1 VRAVAV
7 GLPGAGGGRVWAAPA
22 LEPAKEPAQCAGRR
36 AAVAAAP
43 GANPARSGGLAGQ
56 RGKNQ
61 GVRTPTDPYVTAERA
76 SVRQKTEPTTRE
88 SSSRTPA
95 TGGGFG
101 LYAQRRNTRLFREIT
116 AYQGSLSKVRRMS
129 GKPFTPLAFFPELFL
144 VLLVGQLGVEPE
156 AGVSPVAFD
165 GCQREAQR
173 LGDFRHG
180 QAGEEAELDHLGLD
194 WIVRGQAGERLIER
208 RQVLGRCLHK

>member
-1 VRAVAV
+1 Q
-7 GLPGAGGGRVWAAPA
+7 
-22 LEPAKEPAQCAGRR
+22 EPAQCAGRR

-116 AYQGSLSKVRRMS
+116 GYGHLHPDRLATASSPTATAGDPRRASVPPRSGS
-129 GKPFTPLAFFPELFL
+129 P
-144 VLLVGQLGVEPE
+144 
-156 AGVSPVAFD
+156 
-165 GCQREAQR
+165 
-173 LGDFRHG
+173 
-180 QAGEEAELDHLGLD
+180 
-194 WIVRGQAGERLIER
+194 
-208 RQVLGRCLHK
+208 

>member
-1 VRAVAV
+1 MAVLSVMASVETGTLNRRPPEGLPRQKVRKIAYLIAGDDDRVAAVAV
-7 GLPGAGGGRVWAAPA
+7 GVAGAGGGRVVAAPA
-22 LEPAKEPAQCAGRR
+22 LEPAQEPAQCAGRR

-116 AYQGSLSKVRRMS
+116 V
-129 GKPFTPLAFFPELFL
+129 
-144 VLLVGQLGVEPE
+144 
-156 AGVSPVAFD
+156 
-165 GCQREAQR
+165 
-173 LGDFRHG
+173 
-180 QAGEEAELDHLGLD
+180 
-194 WIVRGQAGERLIER
+194 
-208 RQVLGRCLHK
+208 